1 VLDWAVEVQINMVI
15 KAYVLFKVNSG
26 TEKDVCKKVSDLD
39 NVLDASIIYGEY
51 DIIARVAVSEL
62 TQLNEFL
69 DKVRSMPS
77 VILTSTM
84 IVAQE
89 YKGKNKREALNM
101 QSQK

>member
-1 VLDWAVEVQINMVI
+1 MVI

-26 TEKDVCKKVSDLD
+26 TEKDVCRKIAELD

-51 DIIARVAVSEL
+51 DIIARVAVPEL
-62 TQLNEFL
+62 NQLNEFL
-69 DKVRSMPS
+69 DNVRSNPS

-89 YKGKNKREALNM
+89 YKGRNKRENLNPG
-101 QSQK
+101 SRTR

>member
-1 VLDWAVEVQINMVI
+1 MI

-26 TEKDVCKKVSDLD
+26 TEKDVCKKIADLD

-51 DIIARVAVSEL
+51 DIIARVVVPEL
-62 TQLNEFL
+62 PKLNEFL
-69 DKVRSMPS
+69 DNVRNIPS

-89 YKGKNKREALNM
+89 YKGKNKREELNARIKRK
-101 QSQK
+101 QS

>member
-1 VLDWAVEVQINMVI
+1 VRCKKLVI

-26 TEKDVCKKVSDLD
+26 TEKDVCKKIADLD

-51 DIIARVAVSEL
+51 DIIARVAVPEL

-69 DKVRSMPS
+69 DKVRNMPS

-89 YKGKNKREALNM
+89 YKGRNRRESLNA
-101 QSQK
+101 QK

>member
-1 VLDWAVEVQINMVI
+1 MAFNIALEVYGMVI

-26 TEKDVCKKVSDLD
+26 AEKEVCKKIADLN

-51 DIIARVAVSEL
+51 DIIARVVVPEL
-62 TQLNEFL
+62 THLNDFL
-69 DKVRSMPS
+69 DKVRSIPS

-89 YKGKNKREALNM
+89 YKGKEKRELNV
-101 QSQK
+101 QGQK

>member
-1 VLDWAVEVQINMVI
+1 MVI

-51 DIIARVAVSEL
+51 DIIARVAVPEL
-62 TQLNEFL
+62 AQLNEFL
-69 DKVRSMPS
+69 DNVRNIPS

-89 YKGKNKREALNM
+89 YKGKNKRESLNT
-101 QSQK
+101 QNLK

>member
-1 VLDWAVEVQINMVI
+1 MVI

-26 TEKDVCKKVSDLD
+26 TEREVCKKIADLN

-51 DIIARVAVSEL
+51 DIIARVSVPEL
-62 TQLNEFL
+62 THLNDFL
-69 DKVRSMPS
+69 DKVRSIPS

-89 YKGKNKREALNM
+89 YKGKEKRELNV

>member
-1 VLDWAVEVQINMVI
+1 MLI

-26 TEKDVCKKVSDLD
+26 TEKDVCRKIADLD

-51 DIIARVAVSEL
+51 DIVARIIVPEL
-62 TQLNEFL
+62 PKLNEFL
-69 DKVRSMPS
+69 DNVRSIPS

-89 YKGKNKREALNM
+89 YKGKSKREELNA
-101 QSQK
+101 KTKKK

>member
-1 VLDWAVEVQINMVI
+1 MI

-26 TEKDVCKKVSDLD
+26 TEKDVCKKIADLD

-51 DIIARVAVSEL
+51 DIIARAVVPEL
-62 TQLNEFL
+62 PKLNEFL
-69 DKVRSMPS
+69 DNVRNIPS

-89 YKGKNKREALNM
+89 YKGKNKREELNARIKRK
-101 QSQK
+101 QS

>member
-1 VLDWAVEVQINMVI
+1 MVI

-26 TEKDVCKKVSDLD
+26 TEKDVCRKIVELD

-51 DIIARVAVSEL
+51 DIIARVTAQEL
-62 TQLNEFL
+62 SQLNEFL
-69 DKVRSMPS
+69 DNVRGNPS

-89 YKGKNKREALNM
+89 YKGRNKRENVNTGLRTR
-101 QSQK
+101 

>member
-1 VLDWAVEVQINMVI
+1 MLI

-26 TEKDVCKKVSDLD
+26 TEKDVCKKIADLD

-51 DIIARVAVSEL
+51 DIVARVIVPEL
-62 TQLNEFL
+62 PKLNEFL
-69 DKVRSMPS
+69 DNVRSIPS

-89 YKGKNKREALNM
+89 YKGKSKREELNA
-101 QSQK
+101 KTKKK

>member
-1 VLDWAVEVQINMVI
+1 MVI

-26 TEKDVCKKVSDLD
+26 TEKDVCRKIVDLD

-51 DIIARVAVSEL
+51 DIIARVTVQEL
-62 TQLNEFL
+62 SQLNEFL
-69 DKVRSMPS
+69 DNVRGNPS

-89 YKGKNKREALNM
+89 YKGRNKRENVNVGVRAR
-101 QSQK
+101 

>member
-1 VLDWAVEVQINMVI
+1 MI

-26 TEKDVCKKVSDLD
+26 TEKDVCKKIADLD

-51 DIIARVAVSEL
+51 DIIARVAVPEL
-62 TQLNEFL
+62 PKLNELL
-69 DKVRSMPS
+69 DSVRNIPS

-89 YKGKNKREALNM
+89 YKGKNKREELNA
-101 QSQK
+101 KAKKK

>member
-1 VLDWAVEVQINMVI
+1 MVI

-26 TEKDVCKKVSDLD
+26 TEKDVCRKIVELD

-51 DIIARVAVSEL
+51 DIIARVTVQEL
-62 TQLNEFL
+62 NQLNEFL
-69 DKVRSMPS
+69 DNVRGNPS

-89 YKGKNKREALNM
+89 YKGKNKRENVNAGVRTR
-101 QSQK
+101 

>member
-1 VLDWAVEVQINMVI
+1 MLI

-26 TEKDVCKKVSDLD
+26 TEKDVCKKIADLD

-51 DIIARVAVSEL
+51 DIVARIIVPEL
-62 TQLNEFL
+62 PKLNEFL
-69 DKVRSMPS
+69 DNVRSIPS

-89 YKGKNKREALNM
+89 YKGKSKREELNA
-101 QSQK
+101 KTKKK

>member
-1 VLDWAVEVQINMVI
+1 MI

-26 TEKDVCKKVSDLD
+26 SEKEVCKKIADLD

-51 DIIARVAVSEL
+51 DIIAKVAVPEL
-62 TQLNEFL
+62 THLNEFL
-69 DKVRSMPS
+69 DKVRSIPS

-89 YKGKNKREALNM
+89 YRGRGRREPNLEG
-101 QSQK
+101 QK

>member
-1 VLDWAVEVQINMVI
+1 LI

-26 TEKDVCKKVSDLD
+26 TEKDVCKKIADLD

-51 DIIARVAVSEL
+51 DIIARVVVPEL
-62 TQLNEFL
+62 PKLNEFL
-69 DKVRSMPS
+69 DNVRNIPS

-89 YKGKNKREALNM
+89 YKGKNKREELNARIKRK
-101 QSQK
+101 QS

>member
-1 VLDWAVEVQINMVI
+1 VRDELI

-26 TEKDVCKKVSDLD
+26 TEKDVCKKIADLD

-51 DIIARVAVSEL
+51 DIIARVVVPEL
-62 TQLNEFL
+62 PKLNEFL
-69 DKVRSMPS
+69 DNVRNIPS

-89 YKGKNKREALNM
+89 YKGKNKREELNARIKRK
-101 QSQK
+101 QS

>member
-1 VLDWAVEVQINMVI
+1 LI

-26 TEKDVCKKVSDLD
+26 TEKDVCKKIADLD

-51 DIIARVAVSEL
+51 DIVARVVVPEL
-62 TQLNEFL
+62 PKLNEFL
-69 DKVRSMPS
+69 DEVRGIPS

-89 YKGKNKREALNM
+89 YKGKNKREELNVRA
-101 QSQK
+101 KKK

>member
-1 VLDWAVEVQINMVI
+1 MVI

-26 TEKDVCKKVSDLD
+26 TEKDVCKKIADLD

-51 DIIARVAVSEL
+51 DIIARVTMPEL

-89 YKGKNKREALNM
+89 FKGKNKREALNAR
-101 QSQK
+101 SQK

>member
-1 VLDWAVEVQINMVI
+1 MVI

-26 TEKDVCKKVSDLD
+26 TEKDVCRKIAELD

-51 DIIARVAVSEL
+51 DIIARVAVQEL
-62 TQLNEFL
+62 NQLNEFL
-69 DKVRSMPS
+69 DNVRSSPS

-89 YKGKNKREALNM
+89 YKGRNKRENTNPGARTR
-101 QSQK
+101 